1 MSVEYLIKQYG
12 LQQGA
17 LEIQYIE
24 EFFLDFPRKKTA
36 TEVIQRLANRDH
48 QILMA
53 EAALPEEPGTFVP
66 VSFKVSHELR
76 AQETDPKLADL
87 VAQLEDCVEFNGR
100 RVLYQ
105 WIGGT
110 RSDWRG
116 QGHFRALTEEQE
128 VWAMDNGF
136 DEIIVKTKNRFY
148 EMRSTLAQ
156 LHFDIIRFVQ
166 HPVDPGESKVFF
178 SKRLGQHVIDSHR
191 SRRSVVRTDRVIE
204 RIESADDPRLD
215 PYRHVGDPHWMRER
229 GLFVAEG
236 RLVVERLLA
245 LGRFAVQSILVNRA
259 AHAAMRERCCRAV
272 DDRCSSA
279 TTRRCSRDH
288 RLQLSSRLPG
298 AGRASARRCR
308 RPRCSTPGACCA
320 RRGRQSRQRRRPV
333 PHRGG
338 ASASMAC
345 CSTPRAAIRSI
356 ARRSARRWARRSACR
371 SRGPST
377 GCAALRATSRAR
389 LHVSSR

>member
-36 TEVIQRLANRDH
+36 TEVIQRLADRDH

-87 VAQLEDCVEFNGR
+87 VAQLEDCVEFDGR

-156 LHFDIIRFVQ
+156 LRFNIIRFVEY
-166 HPVDPGESKVFF
+166 PTASDESKLFM
-178 SKRLGQHVIDSHR
+178 SKRLGQHVIDHHR
-191 SRRSVVRTDRVIE
+191 STRSVVRPD
-204 RIESADDPRLD
+204 
-215 PYRHVGDPHWMRER
+215 
-229 GLFVAEG
+229 
-236 RLVVERLLA
+236 
-245 LGRFAVQSILVNRA
+245 
-259 AHAAMRERCCRAV
+259 
-272 DDRCSSA
+272 
-279 TTRRCSRDH
+279 
-288 RLQLSSRLPG
+288 LQ
-298 AGRASARRCR
+298 
-308 RPRCSTPGACCA
+308 
-320 RRGRQSRQRRRPV
+320 
-333 PHRGG
+333 
-338 ASASMAC
+338 
-345 CSTPRAAIRSI
+345 
-356 ARRSARRWARRSACR
+356 
-371 SRGPST
+371 
-377 GCAALRATSRAR
+377 
-389 LHVSSR
+389 

>member
-24 EFFLDFPRKKTA
+24 EFFLDFPRKKSA
-36 TEVIQRLANRDH
+36 AEVVKRLANRDH

-53 EAALPEEPGTFVP
+53 EATLPEEPGTFVP

-76 AQETDPKLADL
+76 AIETDPKLADL
-87 VAQLEDCVEFNGR
+87 VAQLEDCVEFDGR

-128 VWAMDNGF
+128 VWAMENGF

-156 LHFDIIRFVQ
+156 LRFDIIRFVQ
-166 HPVDPGESKVFF
+166 HPAYPGESKVFF

-191 SRRSVVRTDRVIE
+191 SRRSVVRTNE
-204 RIESADDPRLD
+204 
-215 PYRHVGDPHWMRER
+215 
-229 GLFVAEG
+229 
-236 RLVVERLLA
+236 
-245 LGRFAVQSILVNRA
+245 
-259 AHAAMRERCCRAV
+259 
-272 DDRCSSA
+272 
-279 TTRRCSRDH
+279 
-288 RLQLSSRLPG
+288 
-298 AGRASARRCR
+298 
-308 RPRCSTPGACCA
+308 
-320 RRGRQSRQRRRPV
+320 
-333 PHRGG
+333 
-338 ASASMAC
+338 
-345 CSTPRAAIRSI
+345 
-356 ARRSARRWARRSACR
+356 
-371 SRGPST
+371 
-377 GCAALRATSRAR
+377 
-389 LHVSSR
+389 